1 MTDNRK
7 TCNCRNKNL
16 CPLDGKCLT
25 NNVIYKATVTT
36 SSITTSNY
44 TAWRKIVVS
53 KRKHLKTK
61 TEARS
66 TQISKTEHPRLENEA
81 PKSRK
86 RSTQNSKTEHPKL
99 ENEAPK
105 NRKQSTQNST
115 AKHPKLETCLS
126 LKTRDSLLW
135 SHQQQESS
143 TITNGMQLKTIQV
156 ELRGVANAFPS
167 PWLLAIS
174 ELCRTLGRV
183 SDLNYREIKGQQMG
197 KHSDFRIRSFQTV
210 DPWQILQL
218 NRKTEKYFKEFIWF
232 FFCCGEGVATRRLP
246 CLRYGSH
253 YLEVEI
259 CHRWTLLSANL
270 KFSGWKSAKTSKT
283 P

>member
-36 SSITTSNY
+36 ASRTTSNY
-44 TAWRKIVVS
+44 IGMTENSSFEKETLENEDWSTKHPNLENRAPKTRK
-53 KRKHLKTK
+53 
-61 TEARS
+61 RS
-66 TQISKTEHPRLENEA
+66 TQISKTKHPKLENGA
-81 PKSRK
+81 PKARK
-86 RSTQNSKTEHPKL
+86 RSTQKSKT
-99 ENEAPK
+99 
-105 NRKQSTQNST
+105 
-115 AKHPKLETCLS
+115 KHPKLETCLS

-197 KHSDFRIRSFQTV
+197 KHSAFRIRSFQAV
-210 DPWQILQL
+210 DPWQILQF

-232 FFCCGEGVATRRLP
+232 FFCWGEGVATRRLP

-270 KFSGWKSAKTSKT
+270 KFSGWKSAKTPKT